1 MLHALT
7 QIALASSQQFNKK
20 LKKELLLQKHQYLIS
35 QMVDGSVLNAKTTTL
50 KEEIIAI
57 DAKKKDQKRIL
68 KENQSIWAK
77 QSLLRNKRKLLK
89 LKKMEMLLLIWLN

>member
-68 KENQSIWAK
+68 KENQSI
-77 QSLLRNKRKLLK
+77 
-89 LKKMEMLLLIWLN
+89 